1 MKLTHK
7 LCSAALLA
15 AVGMAV
21 AIPNSVKA
29 APEDKQLA
37 AGMDIQFTENTGD
50 GTTNTITDGDGSGA
64 GTVTSGLVTTDA
76 GTFGVRAITPLKFGS
91 DNSSAS
97 GSGRHFF
104 AKNFAANDYEGS
116 TDKIIA
122 PNYVEFV
129 DDRAQLDHKYEITAQ
144 ITTELNTTVGT
155 ENTVRK
161 LDGATLQ
168 FLNGRVKSETD
179 TTNTLTPTEAVAT
192 TAVAFGQPTQILGHE
207 DAAKGRGRFKMLFG
221 TYAVGG
227 DTDSEK
233 SVKLNIKDETEL
245 FQDTNYQGE
254 ITWSMNVLP

>member
-7 LCSAALLA
+7 LCGAALLA

-29 APEDKQLA
+29 APGAAPA
-37 AGMDIQFTENTGD
+37 AGMDIQFTANAGD

-97 GSGRHFF
+97 GTGRHFF
-104 AKNFAANDYEGS
+104 AKNFVANDGEGS
-116 TDKIIA
+116 TDQIIA

-129 DDRAQLDHKYEITAQ
+129 DDRSELDHKYEITAQ

-179 TTNTLTPTEAVAT
+179 VTDALTPKEAVAT
-192 TAVAFGQPTQILGHE
+192 TPVTSKESTVILNHE

-221 TYAVGG
+221 TYAAEG
-227 DTDSEK
+227 DTNSEK

-254 ITWSMNVLP
+254 ITWSMNILP